1 MRLTT
6 KKPTRCDSVSGYPLH
21 RGTITLRG
29 ATPEQV
35 ATADAAARTAGA
47 TVTRDPHDAARWCV
61 RQAPRADADGG
72 GFGSWGGADHDLVEC
87 LTADVANAVRAA
99 LGLPVIDD

>member
-21 RGTITLRG
+21 RGTVTLRG
-29 ATPEQV
+29 ATPEQI
-35 ATADAAARTAGA
+35 AAADAAARTAGA
-47 TVTRDPHDAARWCV
+47 TVTRDPHDPARWYV
-61 RQAPRADADGG
+61 RQAPDADGRL
-72 GFGSWGGADHDLVEC
+72 GSWGGADHYRVSC
-87 LTADVANAVRAA
+87 LTADVASAMREA